1 MENMSR
7 WHMRPAR
14 SSALPCPACFPI
26 VCLDAAC
33 KMNSGLWTML
43 DCLTSPN
50 MTLTANSK
58 IQGPNLPTAYL
69 PHHVPATAFHQC
81 IVHQLVTS
89 QWVLFH
95 LLEHAQCLSVAALA
109 AKCCKHKLELL
120 TASRLL
126 AVKHPYEEWILMNIG
141 PNLPTMWPRDA
152 PQKFGSGRLQQI
164 TILTVALQYC
174 WITSARHGVMAI
186 PAGCPNTPTC
196 PKPQSR
202 GKKK

>member
-1 MENMSR
+1 MIFHSYVSLPEGNQQISTNINNTGLRVSDVSVPSIVFSSELQPLLMENMSR

-14 SSALPCPACFPI
+14 SSALPCAACFPI

-109 AKCCKHKLELL
+109 AKCCTHKLR
-120 TASRLL
+120 TA
-126 AVKHPYEEWILMNIG
+126 
-141 PNLPTMWPRDA
+141 
-152 PQKFGSGRLQQI
+152 
-164 TILTVALQYC
+164 
-174 WITSARHGVMAI
+174 
-186 PAGCPNTPTC
+186 
-196 PKPQSR
+196 
-202 GKKK
+202 

>member
-141 PNLPTMWPRDA
+141 PNLPTMWPRWCSAEVWLRPPSANHHSDSS
-152 PQKFGSGRLQQI
+152 PSVL
-164 TILTVALQYC
+164 LNNLS
-174 WITSARHGVMAI
+174 TSWSHGN
-186 PAGCPNTPTC
+186 P
-196 PKPQSR
+196 SWLS
-202 GKKK
+202 